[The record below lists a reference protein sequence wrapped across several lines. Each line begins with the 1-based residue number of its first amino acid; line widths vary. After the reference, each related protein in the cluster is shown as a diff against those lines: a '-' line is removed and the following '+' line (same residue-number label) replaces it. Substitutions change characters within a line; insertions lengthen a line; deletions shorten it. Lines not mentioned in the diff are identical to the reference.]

1 MIQKELGVFKQFS
14 IKNNIK
20 NKKLIVGGFWTAKQR
35 FVFNNSAGQNIY
47 KSRHYKILSIEKLLT
62 NVKYEF
68 NANNKELYKNEY
80 IIVEGDL

>member
-1 MIQKELGVFKQFS
+1 M
-14 IKNNIK
+14 
-20 NKKLIVGGFWTAKQR
+20 

-47 KSRHYKILSIEKLLT
+47 KSKHYKILSIEKLLT

-80 IIVEGDL
+80 LIVEGDL